1 MLISSIMS
9 QKCNTPAVYIMGNNP
24 YLYECID
31 YLNVGTVNAFSG
43 LVNISANAR
52 GHTMKKVLFSVLVL
66 VFSISAFA
74 QEDSATDTEQKQRY
88 TSIFHS
94 SDKDKDEQ
102 LSPDEAYLAG
112 VSEAGFRSLDKD
124 SDGFLGLDEFLTM
137 VQSKG

>member
-1 MLISSIMS
+1 
-9 QKCNTPAVYIMGNNP
+9 
-24 YLYECID
+24 
-31 YLNVGTVNAFSG
+31 
-43 LVNISANAR
+43 
-52 GHTMKKVLFSVLVL
+52 MKKVLFSVLVL

-74 QEDSATDTEQKQRY
+74 QEDTATDTEQKQRY